1 MDLLKLKTKKGL
13 VSALVLLSAIF
24 FASSAAAQDHMMP
37 GAGAGSGDMGS
48 GTGGGS
54 IVVQDVNFDQI
65 LDIITS
71 GGPGNTLNIF
81 LGNGDG
87 TFNQMFQAGLGL
99 GVNMGLIEAGDV
111 PMITFYQNMMAAHL
125 ISTCS
130 FGDLGFPP
138 ELIALLSSGGST
150 DC

>member
-13 VSALVLLSAIF
+13 VSALVLLSAVF
-24 FASSAAAQDHMMP
+24 FASGAVAQDHMMP
-37 GAGAGSGDMGS
+37 GAGAGAGAGA
-48 GTGGGS
+48 GT
-54 IVVQDVNFDQI
+54 ITVQDINFDQI

-71 GGPGNTLNIF
+71 GGPGNALNVF

-99 GVNMGLIEAGDV
+99 GVNMGLIEADDV
-111 PMITFYQNMMAAHL
+111 PMITFYQNMMAMHL

-130 FGDLGFPP
+130 GGDLGLPP
-138 ELIALLSSGGST
+138 ELIALLSSGGNT
-150 DC
+150 NC